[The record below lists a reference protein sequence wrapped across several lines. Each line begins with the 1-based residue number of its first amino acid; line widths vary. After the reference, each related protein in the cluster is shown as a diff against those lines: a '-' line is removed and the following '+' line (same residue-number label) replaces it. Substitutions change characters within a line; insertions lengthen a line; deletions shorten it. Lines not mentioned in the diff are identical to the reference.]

1 MKRVRGFSL
10 LEVLSALALLSILL
24 VGVLSGI
31 RTATKMVGAG
41 SRAMEQVD
49 EMRSAQRFIRHDLL
63 QARAIPW
70 KVDGKGVP
78 IVFEGDEQRIQFVGP
93 LPGYLDRNG
102 PQLQTLALASDG
114 NGAFQLELSSD
125 GMSPT
130 GATHGIGFSPEP
142 LAEGIARGRFRY
154 YGSVDGKSAKAW
166 MNQWHV
172 AGRMPELVSV
182 ELQRGDDGEPWLLVQ
197 TPIRQ
202 SADAVNSRALARL
215 LPNATQY

>member
-1 MKRVRGFSL
+1 MKHTRGFSL

-24 VGVLSGI
+24 VGVLSGV
-31 RTATKMVGAG
+31 RTATKMVSAG
-41 SRAMEQVD
+41 SRSMEQVD
-49 EMRSAQRFIRHDLL
+49 EMRSVQRFIRHDLL

-102 PQLQTLALASDG
+102 PQLQTLALVDDG
-114 NGAFQLELSSD
+114 NGALLLELTSD

-130 GATHGIGFSPEP
+130 GATHGVGFSPEP
-142 LAEGIARGRFRY
+142 LAAGIVRGRFRY

-166 MNQWHV
+166 MNEWHV
-172 AGRMPELVSV
+172 AARMPDLVSV
-182 ELQRGDDGEPWLLVQ
+182 ELERGDSGETWLLVQ

-202 SADAVNSRALARL
+202 SADALNSRALARQ

>member
-1 MKRVRGFSL
+1 MKRTRGFTL

-24 VGVLSGI
+24 VGVLSGV
-31 RTATKMVGAG
+31 RTATHMVSAG
-41 SRAMEQVD
+41 SRAMEKVD
-49 EMRSAQRFIRHDLL
+49 EARSVQRFIRHDLL

-78 IVFEGDEQRIQFVGP
+78 ILFEGDEHRLQFVGP

-102 PQLQTLALASDG
+102 PQLQTLAMVNDG
-114 NGAFQLELSSD
+114 NGTLRIELSSD

-130 GATHGIGFSPEP
+130 GTSHGIGFAPEP
-142 LAEGIARGRFRY
+142 LTDGISQGRFRY
-154 YGSVDGKSAKAW
+154 YGRADDKSPREW
-166 MNQWHV
+166 RDQWHIP
-172 AGRMPELVSV
+172 GRMPDLVSI
-182 ELQRGDDGEPWLLVQ
+182 ELERGDKDGTWLLVQ

-202 SADAVNSRALARL
+202 SPEALNSRALARL

>member
-1 MKRVRGFSL
+1 MIRVRGFSL

-24 VGVLSGI
+24 VAVLSGI
-31 RTATKMVGAG
+31 RTATHMVSAG
-41 SRAMEQVD
+41 TASMENLD
-49 EMRSAQRFIRHDLL
+49 EVHSVQRFLRNDLL

-93 LPGYLDRNG
+93 LPGYLDRQG
-102 PQLQTLALASDG
+102 PQLQTLALVRDG
-114 NGAFQLELSSD
+114 QSGLRLELSSD
-125 GMSPT
+125 GISPT
-130 GATHGIGFSPEP
+130 GAAHGVGFAPEP
-142 LAEGIARGRFRY
+142 MAAGIARGRFRY
-154 YGSVDGKSAKAW
+154 YGRQSEQGPGAW
-166 MNQWHV
+166 SNEWHI

-182 ELQRGDDGEPWLLVQ
+182 ELERGGDGETWLLVQ

-202 SADAVNSRALARL
+202 SANAINTRALARL